1 MSVENSNELLEKET
15 KPSPTYT
22 EKTNR
27 LKAWTQLIKT
37 ITPLI
42 WILVICLV
50 AVPLLGN
57 FLIARSPLPQRV
69 TAKDESIVI
78 IDRVITQTT
87 NLDRE
92 IVKAIQEA
100 RIHAQNK
107 ASEELDRWLYE
118 LITRVDTSFLP
129 WYFDYFTQKKME
141 FSTPFIWGFSTITHW
156 IDPRHS
162 SGNEA
167 IDKKLTETFQSEF
180 AKRVLRPKIAQLKL
194 ERITRETTQ
203 LYLDDLKNHLSTIQ
217 SSYKIPQGQWE
228 RYLDDIAI
236 TIADTEGNISNL
248 SMKVLVGGSTYL
260 LAKITIPAATKIGSK
275 IAASAVGKASA
286 KIAAK
291 TGGAVAT
298 QVGAQLID
306 PIVGIGI
313 IIWDLWDYHHTVQ
326 IERPILREA
335 ILEYLQEVKASLLDD
350 RKDSI
355 MSAIAR
361 VEDGILKS
369 SKFKVQ
375 SSKTSYLFSAPY
387 SLLPTLSHHN

>member
-1 MSVENSNELLEKET
+1 MKLKKSNELFKIEQ
-15 KPSPTYT
+15 KPSPTYA

-27 LKAWTQLIKT
+27 LQAWTQLIKT

-42 WILVICLV
+42 WLLVICLV

-57 FLIARSPLPQRV
+57 FLISRSPLPQKL

-78 IDRVITQTT
+78 IDRVIPQTN

-92 IVKAIQEA
+92 IVNAIQEA
-100 RIHAQNK
+100 RTHAQSK
-107 ASEELDRWLYE
+107 ASEELDRWLDE
-118 LITRVDTSFLP
+118 LMTRVDTSFLP

-141 FSTPFIWGFSTITHW
+141 FSTPFIWGFSTIAHW
-156 IDPRHS
+156 VDPHRS
-162 SGNEA
+162 SANEA
-167 IDKKLTETFQSEF
+167 INEKLTETFQSEF

-260 LAKITIPAATKIGSK
+260 LAKVTIPAATKIGSK

-350 RKDSI
+350 RQDSI

-361 VEDGILKS
+361 VEDSILNQLS
-369 SKFKVQ
+369 A
-375 SSKTSYLFSAPY
+375 TSDQ
-387 SLLPTLSHHN
+387 

>member
-1 MSVENSNELLEKET
+1 MSVENSNELLKKEI

-27 LKAWTQLIKT
+27 LQAWTQLIKT

-57 FLIARSPLPQRV
+57 FLISRSPLPQRL
-69 TAKDESIVI
+69 TSKDESIVI
-78 IDRVITQTT
+78 IDRVIPQIN

-92 IVKAIQEA
+92 IVEAIQEA

-107 ASEELDRWLYE
+107 ASEELDRWLDE

-141 FSTPFIWGFSTITHW
+141 FSTPFIWGFSSIVHW
-156 IDPRHS
+156 IDPHRS

-180 AKRVLRPKIAQLKL
+180 SKRVLRPKIAQLKL
-194 ERITRETTQ
+194 ERVTRETTQ

-217 SSYKIPQGQWE
+217 SSYKNPQGQWE

-275 IAASAVGKASA
+275 VAASAVGKASA

-298 QVGAQLID
+298 KVGAQLID

-350 RKDSI
+350 RKDSV

-361 VEDGILKS
+361 VEDGILNS
-369 SKFKVQ
+369 GIGNQGS
-375 SSKTSYLFSAPY
+375 
-387 SLLPTLSHHN
+387 

>member
-1 MSVENSNELLEKET
+1 MSIKESNKLFKIET
-15 KPSPTYT
+15 KPSPTYN

-27 LKAWTQLIKT
+27 LQAWTQLIKT

-42 WILVICLV
+42 WMLVICLV
-50 AVPLLGN
+50 CVPLLGN
-57 FLIARSPLPQRV
+57 FLISRSALPQRL
-69 TAKDESIVI
+69 TSKDESIVI
-78 IDRVITQTT
+78 IDRAFPQTN

-100 RIHAQNK
+100 RTHSQSK
-107 ASEELDRWLYE
+107 ASEELDIWLDE
-118 LITRVDTSFLP
+118 LMTRVDTSFLP

-141 FSTPFIWGFSTITHW
+141 FSTPFIWGVSTIAHW
-156 IDPRHS
+156 VDPHRS
-162 SGNEA
+162 SANEA
-167 IDKKLTETFQSEF
+167 INEKLTETFQSEF

-203 LYLDDLKNHLSTIQ
+203 LYIDDLKNHLSTIQ

-236 TIADTEGNISNL
+236 TITDTEGNISSL

-275 IAASAVGKASA
+275 VVASAVGKASA

-306 PIVGIGI
+306 PIVGVGI

-335 ILEYLQEVKASLLDD
+335 ILEYLQEVKASLLDN
-350 RKDSI
+350 RENSI

-361 VEDGILKS
+361 V
-369 SKFKVQ
+369 
-375 SSKTSYLFSAPY
+375 
-387 SLLPTLSHHN
+387 